1 MLIATF
7 TFGQEI
13 QKVEEVEVTAPLF
26 TGVENAIKVQ
36 NESANALIRQ
46 YLKDNIIYPE
56 KAKLSKKEGTEVVQ
70 FTVTE
75 EGNVADFKII
85 NSICPE
91 IDYEIIRALKNTSGM
106 WFPGYNNGKPVEM
119 TKEVSLVFCLDNI
132 SSKSTHEI
140 FSEKAIDYFNI
151 GNINLFE
158 KQNPKK
164 AIKYYTWGINYLPYD
179 NSLLLMRGMCRYE
192 LGEKEGARE
201 DWNRMTVSDEI
212 DMSKEMTQM
221 EEMKG
226 YNEMMAILN
235 K

>member
-1 MLIATF
+1 MKTILICVTSMLIAAF

-91 IDYEIIRALKNTSGM
+91 IDYEIIRALKNTTGM
-106 WFPGYNNGKPVEM
+106 WFPGFIYEYRWFIYSHPQVTN
-119 TKEVSLVFCLDNI
+119 TCLYI
-132 SSKSTHEI
+132 YHK
-140 FSEKAIDYFNI
+140 
-151 GNINLFE
+151 
-158 KQNPKK
+158 
-164 AIKYYTWGINYLPYD
+164 
-179 NSLLLMRGMCRYE
+179 
-192 LGEKEGARE
+192 
-201 DWNRMTVSDEI
+201 
-212 DMSKEMTQM
+212 
-221 EEMKG
+221 
-226 YNEMMAILN
+226 
-235 K
+235 